1 MLERLQRKGNI
12 CALSVGKYIG
22 SVNIEN
28 NMEVLKILKI
38 ELPYNTVISLLGIS
52 PKKTKTE
59 PQKDICISMFI
70 PALFTIV
77 KISKWP
83 KCLSMDEYIKK
94 MWRRS

>member
-38 ELPYNTVISLLGIS
+38 ELPYNTVISLLGI
-52 PKKTKTE
+52 
-59 PQKDICISMFI
+59 
-70 PALFTIV
+70 
-77 KISKWP
+77 
-83 KCLSMDEYIKK
+83 
-94 MWRRS
+94 